1 VGGVRHTMTRIDGRI
16 ARDLRDVTIKTGFID
31 QAPESVLISVG
42 RTKVLCTATVTEGV
56 PKWLE
61 NRLPPQGWV
70 TAEYSLL
77 PRSTNTRTRRERK
90 GAGGRTQ
97 EIQRLIGR
105 SLRAGVDMNRL
116 GARSVIVD
124 CDVLEADGG
133 TRTASIT
140 GGWLALARAIK
151 PMLES
156 GELRRDPLISPV
168 AAVSVGLV
176 DGEALLDLC
185 YEEDSVADVDM
196 NVVMN
201 GRGDLIEIQA
211 TAEGHTFSR
220 SQNEELLDLAHKGID
235 QLIELQNEHI

>member
-1 VGGVRHTMTRIDGRI
+1 MTRIDGRS
-16 ARDLRDVTIKTGFID
+16 ALDMREVRVETGFIE
-31 QAPESVLISVG
+31 QAPESVLLSMG
-42 RTKVLCTATVTEGV
+42 RTKVLCTATVSEGV

-77 PRSTNTRTRRERK
+77 PRSTDTRTRRERR

-105 SLRAGVDMNRL
+105 SLRAGVNMNRL

-124 CDVLEADGG
+124 CDILEADGG

-140 GGWLALARAIK
+140 GGWLALARAIGS
-151 PMLES
+151 MVDS
-156 GELRRDPLISPV
+156 GELRRDPLVSPV
-168 AAVSVGLV
+168 AAISVGLV

-201 GRGDLIEIQA
+201 GEGDLIEIQA

-220 SQNEELLDLAHKGID
+220 PQLEDLLDLAHRGID
-235 QLIELQNEHI
+235 QLIEFQGKHI